1 MVDLQKASL
10 TTNGNQ
16 VTLTMPISKV
26 DVEKR
31 IVSGFATLDNIDRQ
45 GDRVTAE
52 ASRRAFEN
60 FRGNVRLMHQPIP
73 AGKVV
78 NFRTETFFDPNTNK
92 QYSGVYVDTYVSK
105 GAQEVWEMVLDGT
118 LTGFS
123 IGGNVKDSES
133 VLDGESKNSVRIIKD
148 YDLVELSLVDSP
160 ANHLA
165 NIFSIQKT
173 DNGDIA
179 TGIFNKSNIQNVFW
193 CETDELA
200 YVDENESHKCANCDS
215 DLTSIG
221 WIDEVSKEEVTKAVF
236 ALLQKS
242 QDGTVTNEETP
253 NKHPEQNMPD
263 HSLDECEDP
272 ENCPDHMGKKKDE
285 NESKDKNKNEMHKA
299 SYSVGDFVQWNSS
312 GGTARGKVT
321 RVVTN
326 GKIKVPNSNVTI
338 TGSPEDPAVA
348 IRVYQ
353 KDGNSWKPSDTTVGH
368 RMNTLRSWAAKV
380 AKSLGVTTGLLQSE
394 VVKMAVDLESVA
406 YQQNEGGVE
415 VAENTEV
422 VETNEDIVKSD
433 EVAED
438 VVVDEVVEESAE
450 VAEEAPVEEAPVVEA
465 PAEESVE
472 KSDSENVEAT
482 VASTDNGEVTDM
494 AKALDEIKNFI
505 SETISTNTATNTN
518 AINEVASSVAEV
530 TKALADKNEELNK
543 ALADVKSTL
552 ENLNSRVD
560 SVESD
565 TAVKKSG
572 ELENAPEQTTIL
584 RKSVW
589 GGRFLGSAEY
599 LN

>member
-160 ANHLA
+160 ANNLA

-193 CETDELA
+193 CEVDELA

-221 WIDEVSKEEVTKAVF
+221 WIDEVSKEDVTKAVF

-242 QDGTVTNEETP
+242 HDNTVTNEETP
-253 NKHPEQNMPD
+253 NKYPEQNE
-263 HSLDECEDP
+263 LED
-272 ENCPDHMGKKKDE
+272 DLL
-285 NESKDKNKNEMHKA
+285 KA
-299 SYSVGDFVQWNSS
+299 RYKVGDFVQWNSS

-326 GKIKVPNSNVTI
+326 GKIKVPNSDFTI
-338 TGSPEDPAVA
+338 TGTKENPAVA

-368 RMNTLRSWAAKV
+368 KMNTLRSWATKV

-422 VETNEDIVKSD
+422 VETNEDIIKSD

-438 VVVDEVVEESAE
+438 VVVDEVVEDSAE
-450 VAEEAPVEEAPVVEA
+450 IAEEAPTEETPVEEVPAEEV

-482 VASTDNGEVTDM
+482 VASTDNGEVTDI

-518 AINEVASSVAEV
+518 AINEVATSVAEV

-572 ELENAPEQTTIL
+572 ELENAPEQTTVL